1 MGIGLSSGWTLGID
15 AGKRRAGK
23 QSKGKA
29 SVWMAGCDAR
39 CGAVRCSAV
48 RFVFSFLGCLII
60 ARWLEM
66 VARDSSS
73 ETWLV
78 EFSWF

>member
-39 CGAVRCSAV
+39 CGAVQCGAF
-48 RFVFSFLGCLII
+48 RFFFPGLLGHC
-60 ARWLEM
+60 E
-66 VARDSSS
+66 VARNGGSGQ
-73 ETWLV
+73 
-78 EFSWF
+78 